1 MMSTQTKV
9 DILNELAA
17 EAAAVAQDEKASW
30 DDRMEALE
38 TQGRILSDTAA
49 LLLKVANGETEDM
62 AD

>member
-1 MMSTQTKV
+1 MSTQTKI

-38 TQGRILSDTAA
+38 TQGRILSNTAA